1 VFHKFISYFQSGNQ
15 AVDLVHQMLF
25 SDKKAG
31 EPMTEREI
39 VAQSITFLLAGYET
53 TSAVLSYL
61 THLLAHNQN
70 VQKRLSEEIEEK
82 IGQVKYKF
90 LYLYLLTKI

>member
-1 VFHKFISYFQSGNQ
+1 
-15 AVDLVHQMLF
+15 MLF

-31 EPMTEREI
+31 EPMTERDI

-70 VQKRLSEEIEEK
+70 VQKRLSEEIKAK

-90 LYLYLLTKI
+90 LLVSSNENLRLNIKCSFFRSF

>member
-1 VFHKFISYFQSGNQ
+1 
-15 AVDLVHQMLF
+15 MLF

-31 EPMTEREI
+31 EPMTERDI

-61 THLLAHNQN
+61 IHLLAHNQN
-70 VQKRLSEEIEEK
+70 VQKRLSEEIEQK
-82 IGQVKYKF
+82 MGQVKTN
-90 LYLYLLTKI
+90 LYLSYVSMVNLRD